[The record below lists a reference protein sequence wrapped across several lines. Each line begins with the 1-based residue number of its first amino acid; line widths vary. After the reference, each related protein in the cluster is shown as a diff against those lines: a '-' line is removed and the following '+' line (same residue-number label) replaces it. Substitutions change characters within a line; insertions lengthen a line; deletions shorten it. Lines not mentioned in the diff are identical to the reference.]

1 MEKKQNRKA
10 KSSDHHTDRLWDPKH
25 PRHGLPI
32 DGCKHIIDNP
42 SSTIAQENG
51 RFMYI
56 GEYLG
61 EEHELV
67 VSAAV
72 SAVSG
77 AVPAIVEIDRVVT
90 AYNTEEEYYL
100 QNWEPPEG

>member
-1 MEKKQNRKA
+1 MEKKQNKKA
-10 KSSDHHTDRLWDPKH
+10 KSSGHHTDRLWDPKH

-32 DGCKHIIDNP
+32 EGCTHIISNP
-42 SSTIAQENG
+42 SSVIAQENG

-56 GEYLG
+56 GKYLG
-61 EEHELV
+61 EEHKVV

-72 SAVSG
+72 SA
-77 AVPAIVEIDRVVT
+77 IVEIDRVIT